1 MSFGKWLL
9 ETRKKAGL
17 TQEQLAERSGLSP
30 SYISALERQEPNT
43 RAGEPRM
50 PRPESVNRIARALN
64 ASSDEARAAA
74 GYAPLIIP
82 PFPKKPKNLAEF
94 LEQLESMGFEQ
105 FDFAA
110 DHDAFANFTED
121 DFEELRERI
130 AADVNLMIRRKK
142 K

>member
-9 ETRKKAGL
+9 DARKKAGL

-50 PRPESVNRIARALN
+50 PRPETVNRIAKALGIP
-64 ASSDEARAAA
+64 SGEARAAA
-74 GYAPLIIP
+74 GYASLIIP
-82 PFPKKPKNLAEF
+82 PFPKKPKNLTQF

-110 DHDAFANFTED
+110 DFMDWTED
-121 DFEELRERI
+121 DFEELLERI
-130 AADVNLMIRRKK
+130 AADVNLMIRRKNK
-142 K
+142 